1 MIPGENALHVVH
13 IISGL
18 GQGGAETVLHRL
30 VTAPGQQ
37 AVHTVISL
45 GDEGVFGV
53 RLREAGVAVHALG
66 MKDSPLAAPAA
77 LWRLYRLLRELRPDV
92 VQTWMY
98 HADLLGGVVARLA
111 GLRALAWGIR
121 NSGADL
127 QHGSRSARAVA
138 WLCAR
143 LSRWVPAVII
153 ACADEAARR
162 HREWGYDADRMLVI
176 PNGYD
181 MTAWRADAQVRMEL
195 RRDWGVAEGTPLIG
209 SVARWN
215 PLKDHEN
222 LLAAFA
228 LSLKRH
234 PGLRCVL
241 VGQGMDAGNAE
252 LVALLD
258 QHGLSGQVLLLGRRD
273 DVPRILAALDIYVL
287 SSRAEG
293 FPNVVAEA
301 MATGLPCVVTDVGDA
316 ARIAGDCGWVVPPRN
331 PQALSAA
338 VDTAVALLASSEGR
352 VEYMARA
359 RQGRE
364 RVEQSFGL
372 EVMRQRYQA
381 VWTRLKTDYPVSG
394 RGRQAPATAAAAGAS
409 GRQAHRQQREE
420 GYIPASAMRSN
431 PDTLSSP
438 IAEGGLP
445 ENGMSAAAVSRS
457 AGSGSADH
465 LSVSPELQQKA
476 EATATAA
483 PVPLRLLFL
492 VNNPA
497 FFLSHRLPIA
507 LAAHNAGY
515 EVHVATMDGPSVP
528 VIREHGFTHHVVP
541 MSRSGRH
548 PLEEL
553 RSLIAFWRLFRRLRP
568 DLVHAVTI
576 KPVLYGGIA
585 ARLAGVPAYVAA
597 VSGLGFI
604 FMRRP
609 GGFDLLRLAATV
621 LYRLALGHRNSRVV
635 FQNRS
640 DRHELRRAGVVLPGQ
655 TVMVRGSGVDL
666 AAYTPV
672 PEPQGAPIAIMVARL
687 LTDKGV
693 CEFVEAARMT
703 AGHPSGLRW
712 VLVGAPDPGNPAS
725 ISDEEFQQWQDED
738 VVICMGEREDV
749 AELYQNA
756 HIAVLPSYR
765 EGLPRSLVEAAAC
778 ARAVVTTDV
787 PGCRDA
793 IEPDVTGL
801 LVPVRDARALADAV
815 VQLAVDAPRRQAMG
829 AAGRKLAEQAFD
841 IDKVVQ
847 AHLAIYA
854 QLLDREP
861 GGPAE
866 PL

>member
-1 MIPGENALHVVH
+1 MSAETTPLHVVH

-37 AVHTVISL
+37 AVHTVVSL
-45 GDEGVFGV
+45 GDEGVFGA
-53 RLREAGVAVHALG
+53 RLREAGITVRALG
-66 MKDSPLAAPAA
+66 MKDSPLAAPRG
-77 LWRLYRLLRELRPDV
+77 LWRLYRLLRQLRPDV

-98 HADLLGGVVARLA
+98 HADLLGGIVARMA
-111 GLRALAWGIR
+111 GIRALAWGIR

-127 QHGSRSARAVA
+127 QHGSRSARSVA
-138 WLCAR
+138 WLCAK
-143 LSRWVPAVII
+143 LSRWMPGVIV

-162 HREWGYDADRMLVI
+162 HKDWGYDADRMLVI

-181 MTAWRADAQVRMEL
+181 MAAWQPDAAARVALRAE
-195 RRDWGVAEGTPLIG
+195 WGVDLDTPLIG

-222 LLAAFA
+222 LLDA
-228 LSLKRH
+228 LARSLKRH
-234 PGLRCVL
+234 PAMRCVL
-241 VGQGMDAGNAE
+241 AGQGMDAGNDE
-252 LVALLD
+252 LTSLLER
-258 QHGLSGQVLLLGRRD
+258 HGVGGQVVLLGRRD
-273 DVPRILAALDIYVL
+273 DVPRILAALDVYVL

-301 MATGLPCVVTDVGDA
+301 MATGLPCVATDVGDA
-316 ARIAGDCGWVVPPRN
+316 ARIVGDCGWVVPPRN
-331 PQALSAA
+331 AAALSAA
-338 VDTAVALLASSEGR
+338 IDAAVGLLASPQGR
-352 VEYMARA
+352 ADYAQRA

-364 RVEQSFGL
+364 RVERTYGL
-372 EVMRQRYQA
+372 DVMRRRYQT
-381 VWTRLKTDYPVSG
+381 VWSRLAADYPARMARSG
-394 RGRQAPATAAAAGAS
+394 PGAASAGKACAGGRPAGARP
-409 GRQAHRQQREE
+409 RQE
-420 GYIPASAMRSN
+420 GYIPPVDYSASAAGR
-431 PDTLSSP
+431 D
-438 IAEGGLP
+438 AP
-445 ENGMSAAAVSRS
+445 EAVPMPLVPASR
-457 AGSGSADH
+457 
-465 LSVSPELQQKA
+465 
-476 EATATAA
+476 
-483 PVPLRLLFL
+483 RLLFV

-507 LAAHNAGY
+507 LAARDAGFD
-515 EVHVATMDGPSVP
+515 VHVATMDGDAVAT
-528 VIREHGFTHHVVP
+528 IRAQGFTHHVVP
-541 MSRSGRH
+541 MSRSGRR

-553 RSLIAFWRLFRRLRP
+553 RSLFALWRLFRALRP

-604 FMRRP
+604 FMRRE
-609 GGFDLLRLAATV
+609 GGFDPLRLAATL

-635 FQNRS
+635 FQNAS
-640 DRHELRRAGVVLPGQ
+640 DRRELRRAGVVQPGQ
-655 TVMVRGSGVDL
+655 TVMIRGSGVNL
-666 AAYTPV
+666 SEYAAA
-672 PEPQGAPIAIMVARL
+672 PEPEGAPVAIMVARL

-693 CEFVEAARMT
+693 REFVDAARLT
-703 AGHPSGLRW
+703 AGHASGLRW

-725 ISDEEFQQWQDED
+725 ISDDEFRRWQEEN
-738 VVICMGEREDV
+738 VVICMGERPDI

-793 IEPDVTGL
+793 IEADVTGL
-801 LVPVRDARALADAV
+801 LVPVRDAQALADAV
-815 VQLAVDAPRRQAMG
+815 VQLAADSPRRQAMG

-841 IDKVVQ
+841 IGKVVE
-847 AHLAIYA
+847 AHLAIYD
-854 QLLDREP
+854 QLLD
-861 GGPAE
+861 
-866 PL
+866 

>member
-1 MIPGENALHVVH
+1 MHVVH

-45 GDEGVFGV
+45 GDEGVFGP
-53 RLREAGVAVHALG
+53 RLREAGVTVHALG

-77 LWRLYRLLRELRPDV
+77 LWRLYRLLRELEPDV

-111 GLRALAWGIR
+111 GVRALAWGIR

-127 QHGSRSARAVA
+127 RHGSRSARAVA

-143 LSRWVPAVII
+143 LSRWVPGVII

-162 HREWGYDADRMLVI
+162 HREWGYDGDRLLVI

-181 MTAWRADAQVRMEL
+181 MAVWHPDAQARRQL
-195 RRDWGVAEGTPLIG
+195 RSEWGVPDDAPLIG

-215 PLKDHEN
+215 PLKDHDN
-222 LLAAFA
+222 LLRAFSLA
-228 LSLKRH
+228 LQRQ

-241 VGQGMDAGNAE
+241 AGPDMDAGNAA
-252 LVALLD
+252 LAALLR
-258 QHGLSGQVLLLGRRD
+258 QHGVSEQVLLLGRRE
-273 DVPRILAALDIYVL
+273 DVPRILAALDVYVL

-316 ARIAGDCGWVVPPRN
+316 ARIVGDGGWVVPSRH

-338 VDTAVALLASSEGR
+338 LSEAVALLASSEGR
-352 VEYMARA
+352 AEYMTRS
-359 RQGRE
+359 RRGRE
-364 RVEQSFGL
+364 RIEQTFGL
-372 EVMRQRYQA
+372 DVMRQRYQTA
-381 VWTRLKTDYPVSG
+381 WARLAADYPARRSRSVK
-394 RGRQAPATAAAAGAS
+394 R
-409 GRQAHRQQREE
+409 
-420 GYIPASAMRSN
+420 PAS
-431 PDTLSSP
+431 
-438 IAEGGLP
+438 
-445 ENGMSAAAVSRS
+445 
-457 AGSGSADH
+457 
-465 LSVSPELQQKA
+465 
-476 EATATAA
+476 TAA
-483 PVPLRLLFL
+483 PSPSLAASSPLRLLFL

-507 LAAHNAGY
+507 LAARDAGY

-528 VIREHGFTHHVVP
+528 VVRQHGFIHHVVP

-553 RSLIAFWRLFRRLRP
+553 RSLFAFWRLFRRLRP

-609 GGFDLLRLAATV
+609 GGVDPLRLAATA
-621 LYRLALGHRNSRVV
+621 LYRIALGHRNSRVV

-666 AAYTPV
+666 AAYAPV
-672 PEPQGAPIAIMVARL
+672 PEPEGPPVAVMVARL
-687 LTDKGV
+687 LADKGV
-693 CEFVEAARMT
+693 REFVEAARLTM
-703 AGHPSGLRW
+703 GHPSGLRW

-725 ISDEEFQQWQDED
+725 ISDEEFQQWRVEA

-749 AELYQNA
+749 AELYQKA

-778 ARAVVTTDV
+778 GRAVVTTDV

-793 IEPDVTGL
+793 IEPGVTGL

-815 VQLAVDAPRRQAMG
+815 LQLAVDAPRRQAMG
-829 AAGRKLAEQAFD
+829 AAGRRLAEQAFD
-841 IDKVVQ
+841 IDKVVE

-854 QLLDREP
+854 QLLDHEP
-861 GGPAE
+861 GAAAPSF
-866 PL
+866 